1 MEKCK
6 STVCNEEVKFEHSE
20 LVEITTKT
28 LCDLIETD
36 SLLKD
41 LPKDVTLEE
50 VTSQLALQHGQ
61 SMKVLVYKDN
71 GECLPI
77 VVGLGATVLDL
88 KRAVRRHVNLML
100 ERQGDSRCLSW
111 RYVWRNNY
119 LSFNGQPLDNDY
131 SALSDYG
138 ICNKG
143 KLDFVK
149 RFRTKSSI
157 KHSNRE

>member
-1 MEKCK
+1 MENYKDPE
-6 STVCNEEVKFEHSE
+6 NDEDVKFVHSE

-28 LCDLIETD
+28 VCDLIEGD

-41 LPKDVTLEE
+41 LPRDVTLEE
-50 VTSQLALQHGQ
+50 VTSMLALQHGQ
-61 SMKVLVYKDN
+61 SMKVYIYKDN

-88 KRAVRRHVNLML
+88 KRAVRRHITLML
-100 ERQGDSRCLSW
+100 ERQGETRCLSW

-119 LSFNGQPLDNDY
+119 LSYNGHLLDND
-131 SALSDYG
+131 STALSEYG
-138 ICNKG
+138 ICNKV
-143 KLDFVK
+143 KLHFVK

-157 KHSNRE
+157 KHSH